1 MQEVSTAKEQSVVRG
16 NNKPTNKDIA
26 ALKEYY
32 DKKYGR
38 K

>member
-1 MQEVSTAKEQSVVRG
+1 MQEVGTTKEQGDVTS
-16 NNKPTNKDIA
+16 NKPTNKDIV

>member
-1 MQEVSTAKEQSVVRG
+1 MQEVSTTKEQDAVT
-16 NNKPTNKDIA
+16 NNKPTNKDMV